1 MRGLELRVPPPIVLL
16 VALGAMWL
24 IDRALPQLRIPFP
37 GHVALAAVLAV
48 LGILVGVSGVR
59 EFRRARTTVNPLKPA
74 EAAVLVS
81 RGIYARTR
89 NPMYLGLSII
99 LVAWGIALANPAP
112 LLLILPLSVAY
123 LTRFQIR
130 PEERV
135 LEEKFGDEFRAYARK
150 VRRWL

>member
-1 MRGLELRVPPPIVLL
+1 MIGLELRVPPPIVLL
-16 VALGAMWL
+16 VALALMWL
-24 IDRALPQLRIPFP
+24 IDRALPSLRMPFP
-37 GHVALAAVLAV
+37 GHTALAVVLAV
-48 LGILVGVSGVR
+48 LGIFVSVSGVR

-89 NPMYLGLSII
+89 NPMYLGLSIV
-99 LVAWGIALANPAP
+99 LTAWAIAIVNPVS

-123 LTRFQIR
+123 LTRFQIL

-150 VRRWL
+150 VPRWL